1 MTLTR
6 AILDGNEAAASV
18 AYRLSETI
26 AIYPITPSTPMAESC
41 DEWSAQRRSN
51 VFGSI
56 PSVVE
61 MQSEGGAAGAIHGML
76 QGGSLTTTFTASQGL
91 LLMIPNMYKIAG
103 ELLPFVMHVTA
114 RSLATHALSIFGD
127 HSDVMACR
135 QTGFAMLASNSVQ
148 EAHDMAAIAHMAT
161 LESRVPFMHFFD
173 GFRTSHEINNFTP
186 ISDEQLSELVDPETI
201 DQFRHRALT
210 PDNPSVRG
218 TAQNPDVFFQ
228 SREAANRFYLSVP
241 GIVRS
246 AMERFAKVTGR
257 HYDLYE
263 YIGDPDAETVVV
275 VMGSAAETLET
286 TVAYLRAQGQKVGV
300 LKVRLFRPL
309 EGEDLVAALPKTVK
323 CVAVLDRTKE
333 PGSLGEPLYM
343 DVVSALAE
351 AQMMGTRPV
360 MPRVIGGRYGLGSKE
375 FTPAMAK
382 SVFEEAARP
391 NPKVRFTCGI
401 RDDVTGLSLD
411 HDHEFNL
418 EPEGATQAVFYG
430 LGSDGTVGANKNS
443 IKIIGDATD
452 NYAQAYFVYDSKKSG
467 GVTTS
472 HLRFGSQPIRA
483 PYLVRQA
490 QFVGVHQ
497 FSFFERLDVLEL
509 AAPGATLLI
518 NSPYST
524 ETLWAHLPGSVQR
537 QIVDKGLD
545 VYVIDAYK
553 VAREAKMGAR
563 INTIMQVC
571 FFALAKVMPKETAI
585 TNIKEA
591 IKKTY
596 GKKGPEIVERNCAA
610 VDASLANLHRFEVP
624 AEIDSGFER
633 ASLVPDSAPD
643 FVKRVTALMLEDKG
657 DMLPVSAFPVDGV
670 WMTGTTKYEKRNI
683 AQEIPEWD
691 SSLCIQCNKCVSICP
706 HAAIRAKFYHKDC
719 LDDAPESFKS
729 TDFRSRQ
736 IPDHAFTIQ
745 VAPEDCTGCNLC
757 VAICPGKSRQDP
769 TRKALT
775 MVPQQPVREQEARNF
790 EFFLELPE
798 PDTTL
803 LGNTI
808 KDVNFRTPLF
818 EFSGACAGC
827 GETPYIKALTQLYG
841 DRLLIAN
848 ATGCSSIFG
857 GNLPTTPYT
866 KNSEGRGPAWA
877 NSLFEDNAEFG
888 LGLRLGVDSHK
899 ARARK
904 LLAEISPAL
913 YDGMAEEILNADQST
928 ELGIVGQRK
937 RVAALREW
945 LLKLNTS
952 VAKELNTLAD
962 YLVEKSVWIIGGDG
976 WAYDIGFGGLDH
988 VLASGANVN
997 VLVLDTGTY
1006 SNTGGQSSKA
1016 TPMGAVAKFA
1026 AAGKATNKKD
1036 LGLQAMMYGHVYV
1049 AQIALGAN
1057 DSQTINAL
1065 SEAAAY
1071 QGPSL
1076 VIGYAH
1082 CISQGFNLCD
1092 GPTHQQ
1098 QAVKSASFP
1107 LYRYRP
1113 DANDGKGEL
1122 KLDSKAPTVPLR
1134 DFMASETRFKML
1146 KAKNAERASMLAD
1159 QSERHL
1165 HQRFELLQNLSNNGR

>member
-1 MTLTR
+1 MTETR
-6 AILDGNEAAASV
+6 AILDGNEAAALV

-41 DEWSAQRRSN
+41 DEWSAQRRPN
-51 VFGSI
+51 LFGST

-76 QGGSLTTTFTASQGL
+76 MGGALTTTFTASQGL

-148 EAHDMAAIAHMAT
+148 EAHDMAAIAHLAS

-173 GFRTSHEINNFTP
+173 GFRTSHEINHFTP
-186 ISDEQLSELVDPETI
+186 ITDDQLREMVDLEAI
-201 DQFRHRALT
+201 DAFRRRALT

-228 SREAANRFYLSVP
+228 CREAANSFYLAVP
-241 GIVRS
+241 GIVRN
-246 AMERFAKVTGR
+246 AMQRFAKVTGR
-257 HYDLYE
+257 EYDLYE
-263 YIGDPDAETVVV
+263 YVGDPQAETVVV
-275 VMGSAAETLET
+275 VMGSASETLEG
-286 TVAYLRAQGQKVGV
+286 VVDHLRAQGQKVGV
-300 LKVRLFRPL
+300 LKIRLFRPL
-309 EGEDLVAALPKTVK
+309 VGEDIVAALPKTVRNI
-323 CVAVLDRTKE
+323 AVLDRTKE
-333 PGSLGEPLYM
+333 PGALGEPLYL
-343 DVVSALAE
+343 DVVGAFAE
-351 AQMMGTRPV
+351 AQMLGNRTGL
-360 MPRVIGGRYGLGSKE
+360 PRIIGGRYGLGSKE
-375 FTPAMAK
+375 FTPAMALA
-382 SVFEEAARP
+382 VFEEAARP
-391 NPKVRFTCGI
+391 HPKVRFTAGI

-411 HDHEFNL
+411 HDPEFAL

-443 IKIIGDATD
+443 VKIIGDETS
-452 NYAQAYFVYDSKKSG
+452 NFAQAYFVYDSKKSG

-472 HLRFGSQPIRA
+472 HLRFGPRPIKA
-483 PYLVRQA
+483 PYLIRKA

-509 AAPGATLLI
+509 AAKGATLLI
-518 NSPYST
+518 NSPYSA
-524 ETLWAHLPGSVQR
+524 ETVWSRLPATVQR
-537 QIVDKGLD
+537 QIIDLQLD

-553 VAREAKMGAR
+553 VAREARLGAR

-571 FFALAKVMPKETAI
+571 FFALAKVMPKEVAI
-585 TNIKEA
+585 ENIKDA
-591 IKKTY
+591 IRKTY
-596 GKKGPEIVERNCAA
+596 GKKGADIVDRNCRA
-610 VDASLANLHRFEVP
+610 VDDSLANLHRATVP
-624 AEIDSGFER
+624 AEVDATFDR
-633 ASLVPDSAPD
+633 MPLVGDDAPD
-643 FVKRVTALMLEDKG
+643 FVQRVTAIMLADKG

-691 SSLCIQCNKCVSICP
+691 SGLCIQCNKCVSICP
-706 HAAIRAKFYHKDC
+706 HAAIRAKFYHQDC
-719 LDDAPESFKS
+719 LEDAPESFKS
-729 TDFRSRQ
+729 TGFRSRQ
-736 IPDHAFTIQ
+736 VPDHAFSIQ

-757 VAICPGKSRQDP
+757 VAICPAKSKTDP
-769 TRKALT
+769 NHKALN
-775 MVPQQPVREQEARNF
+775 MVEQLPIRAQEARNF

-798 PDTTL
+798 PDASL

-827 GETPYIKALTQLYG
+827 GETPYIKTLTQLYG
-841 DRLLIAN
+841 DRLIIAN

-866 KNSEGRGPAWA
+866 TNAEGRGPAWA

-888 LGLRLGVDSHK
+888 LGLRLGVDSHQR
-899 ARARK
+899 RAQE
-904 LLAEISPAL
+904 LLRQVSPQL
-913 YDGMAEEILNADQST
+913 YQGMAEELLNADQSS

-945 LLKLNTS
+945 LRQMNTPQ
-952 VAKELNTLAD
+952 ARELDTLAD
-962 YLVEKSVWIIGGDG
+962 YLVDKSVWIVGGDG

-1016 TPMGAVAKFA
+1016 TPMGAIAKFA

-1065 SEAAAY
+1065 TEAAAY
-1071 QGPSL
+1071 NGPSL
-1076 VIGYAH
+1076 VIAYAH

-1092 GPTHQQ
+1092 GPVHQQ
-1098 QAVKSASFP
+1098 QAVKTAAFP

-1113 DANDGKGEL
+1113 DANEGKGEL

-1134 DFMASETRFKML
+1134 DFMFSENRFKML
-1146 KAKNAERASMLAD
+1146 RAKNADRANELAD
-1159 QSERHL
+1159 ISERHL
-1165 HQRFELLQNLSNNGR
+1165 HQRFALLQNLADSNK